1 MFYDN
6 YVNLCNSIK
15 KSPSA
20 AAVEMGFEKSSVT
33 RWKKGSTPTDASLQ
47 KIAEY
52 FGVTTDYL
60 KGDSSTVE
68 TAGAPY
74 DFQAAFWGGDK
85 DLSPEE
91 KELLW
96 KDVQEYAKF
105 KMDQMKKN
113 KK

>member
-15 KSPSA
+15 KAPSA
-20 AAVEMGFEKSSVT
+20 AAIEMGFEKSSVT
-33 RWKKGSTPTDASLQ
+33 RWKNGSTPTDASLQ

-60 KGDSSTVE
+60 KAEATVSEPTISLGD
-68 TAGAPY
+68 
-74 DFQAAFWGGDK
+74 FKAAFWGGDK

-105 KMDQMKKN
+105 KADQMKKS
-113 KK
+113 KQ